1 MKILITGGAGFIGSH
16 VAQFYF
22 DNGNEVYVLDNLSTG
37 FRDNIKFIKDD
48 YFLKEDVQNKDAIK
62 EILIEYDFEVIIHLA
77 AVVSV
82 VETINEPVNSNEI
95 NIDST
100 LNILNILKRY
110 NLNIR
115 RFVFASSAAVYG
127 NNLELPNKTGVAVN
141 PQSPYAIQ
149 KFAGEQYSKI
159 FHTLYDLPTV
169 SLRFFNVYGPK
180 QDPKSPYSG
189 VLSIMRDKYINNE
202 VFTFYGDGT
211 QTRDFVYVKDIVQ
224 AIDIVINNQNAI
236 GGIYNVGTGKPT
248 SLIEIFKTYEKLYEL
263 QIDFRKTNEREG
275 DIKHSYADIND
286 LISLGYKPNYD
297 LDIGLL
303 NYYKFSKQEVH

>member
-22 DNGNEVYVLDNLSTG
+22 DNGNDVYVLDNLSTG

-48 YFLKEDVQNKDAIK
+48 YFFKEDIQNKDVIK

-82 VETINEPVNSNEI
+82 VETINKPVNSNEI

-100 LNILNILKRY
+100 LNILNVIKNY

-224 AIDIVINNQNAI
+224 AIDIVISNQNAI

-248 SLIEIFKTYEKLYEL
+248 SLIEIFKAYEKLYEL

-297 LDIGLL
+297 LDIGLF

>member
-48 YFLKEDVQNKDAIK
+48 YFFKEDVQNKDAIK

-100 LNILNILKRY
+100 LNILNVLKRY

>member
-48 YFLKEDVQNKDAIK
+48 YFFKEDVQNKDAIK

-100 LNILNILKRY
+100 LNILNVLKRY

-149 KFAGEQYSKI
+149 KYAGEQYSKI